1 MVTSQNMSKDEKIPS
16 SSNCCCV
23 HNLNVSNLTV
33 VVWHHLSS
41 SKRNIRGGMRNITN
55 LWDEFLR
62 SEWRLLLPISFNVSS
77 QGGTCSILCEN
88 RATMLLTRG
97 KLHPPLC
104 IQLQEKTILFFHL
117 GTDILQTSNSSFK
130 NQTEYSQYF

>member
-62 SEWRLLLPISFNVSS
+62 SE
-77 QGGTCSILCEN
+77 
-88 RATMLLTRG
+88 
-97 KLHPPLC
+97 
-104 IQLQEKTILFFHL
+104 
-117 GTDILQTSNSSFK
+117 
-130 NQTEYSQYF
+130 